1 MSFVHGSSLG
11 PYHFVSKLLMCIV
24 ALLAIRR
31 TFNFLRIFS
40 AFSPIV
46 TMLTSVIWQ
55 LRIFMTFY
63 FILCLLFSLML
74 DVLGLANY
82 KLAGKFR

>member
-1 MSFVHGSSLG
+1 MCKGGVLDYITDTGNYIDLIYIYGSIAMSFVHGSSIG
-11 PYHFVSKLLMCIV
+11 PYAFVSKVLMCLV

-46 TMLTSVIWQ
+46 TMLTSVIW
-55 LRIFMTFY
+55 
-63 FILCLLFSLML
+63 
-74 DVLGLANY
+74 
-82 KLAGKFR
+82 